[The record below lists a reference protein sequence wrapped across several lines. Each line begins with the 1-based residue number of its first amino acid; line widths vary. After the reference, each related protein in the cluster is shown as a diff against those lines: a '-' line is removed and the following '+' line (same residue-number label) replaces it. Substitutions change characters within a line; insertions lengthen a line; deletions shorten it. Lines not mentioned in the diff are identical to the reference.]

1 MNEEQ
6 WQTLT
11 GNIIPKLMLDIEP
24 RMQEFK
30 MLSPLLWDL
39 INQSFLMPDDRN
51 TSTTT
56 LNINFILKFLIRNL
70 SRNSVLRD
78 KSSLSLVSILC
89 LQPQAHQLRPRISAI
104 DPSLLSES
112 FKGDLNLVV
121 ESTAKF
127 GVNCTIDIN

>member
-112 FKGDLNLVV
+112 FKGNLNLVV

-127 GVNCTIDIN
+127 GVNCTLDIN